1 MTAALAAAVALALAG
16 SPVVAGVGIQ
26 AGAVCPATT
35 VAQGGTYTLPPVQ
48 VADTG
53 NGDVAISLAVVRMTD
68 RRSVLHGRPVP
79 ASWVTFTYP
88 RKWLVI
94 PQSSVPVAPGE
105 AALVPGKL
113 TIPATAAT
121 GPYVAWIELYPAGSA
136 VAGHANLGG
145 TGLAPFEFTVTRA
158 GAAPRHAVCV
168 TPGAKQAAPPQAG
181 PPKAARLTGD
191 TAAPAVKGHLIPA
204 KDRKYVPD
212 VIIGVLVLAA
222 LGFVHRK
229 GWL

>member
-1 MTAALAAAVALALAG
+1 MTALAAAVALTLAG

-26 AGAVCPATT
+26 AGPVCPATT

-53 NGDVAISLAVVRMTD
+53 SGDVSISLAVIRMTD

-79 ASWVTFTYP
+79 GGWVAFTYP

-94 PQSSVPVAPGE
+94 PQSSVPVGPGE
-105 AALVPGKL
+105 AALVPARL
-113 TIPATAAT
+113 AIPATAAT
-121 GPYVAWIELYPAGSA
+121 GPYVAWMEPYPAGA
-136 VAGHANLGG
+136 PVQGHANLGG
-145 TGLAPFEFTVTRA
+145 TGLAPFEFTVTRS
-158 GAAPRHAVCV
+158 GTAPRRAVCV
-168 TPGAKQAAPPQAG
+168 TPGVKQASPA
-181 PPKAARLTGD
+181 KAAALTAH
-191 TAAPAVKGHLIPA
+191 AAAHDPAVKGHLIPA

-212 VIIGVLVLAA
+212 VMIGALVLGA
-222 LGFVHRK
+222 LVVARRT

>member
-1 MTAALAAAVALALAG
+1 MTALAAAVALALAG

-26 AGAVCPATT
+26 AGPVCPATT

-53 NGDVAISLAVVRMTD
+53 SGDVNISLAVIRMTD

-79 ASWVTFTYP
+79 GSWVQFTYP
-88 RKWLVI
+88 RGWFGLV
-94 PQSSVPVAPGE
+94 PGSSVHVSPFHV
-105 AALVPGKL
+105 ALVPDTL

-121 GPYVAWIELYPAGSA
+121 GPHVAWMEPYPAGSA

-145 TGLAPFEFTVTRA
+145 TGLDPFEFTVTPA
-158 GAAPRHAVCV
+158 GTAPRHAVCV
-168 TPGAKQAAPPQAG
+168 TPGTKPAQAG

-204 KDRKYVPD
+204 KARKYVPY
-212 VIIGVLVLAA
+212 VIIGAIVLGVVAFL
-222 LGFVHRK
+222 RRT